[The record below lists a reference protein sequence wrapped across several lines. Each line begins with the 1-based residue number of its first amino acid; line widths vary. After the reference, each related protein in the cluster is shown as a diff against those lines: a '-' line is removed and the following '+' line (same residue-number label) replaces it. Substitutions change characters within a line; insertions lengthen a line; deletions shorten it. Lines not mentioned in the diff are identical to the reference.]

1 MRGNPGGLLT
11 SAVDVSSLLVPKGSD
26 IVSAKG
32 RGFPSV
38 LYRSRTNPLLD
49 PDCKLVVLVNGGT
62 ASAAEIVSGA
72 VQDLDVGVILGGDR
86 TYGKGLVQNVE
97 ELPYDTALKFTVA
110 KYFTPSG
117 RCIQSTNYN
126 EGDTKGFLATS
137 VKDRDRQVFKTKA
150 GRIIKDGGGIEVD
163 VKVKPPKASALEVA
177 ILRSGVL
184 DDFASRW
191 SKTNSIASG
200 FRVTEDLY
208 KQFQDMVAE
217 KEKSGEIPSL
227 TSLYNQPLDTLTKQ
241 LKDSGYDSSAK
252 ELKQLRSSIRNEMAA
267 DFKKY
272 DKDLKEDIS
281 NAILARYLPES
292 MLLEKSLTTDT
303 QVKGALKIIKDGD
316 KFETIL
322 ARRAGKNIGGKA
334 GKYDADLKELAKR
347 AEEDLGS
354 ETDLG
359 VRVNLN
365 F

>member
-1 MRGNPGGLLT
+1 MLR
-11 SAVDVSSLLVPKGSD
+11 SS
-26 IVSAKG
+26 
-32 RGFPSV
+32 
-38 LYRSRTNPLLD
+38 PL
-49 PDCKLVVLVNGGT
+49 P
-62 ASAAEIVSGA
+62 
-72 VQDLDVGVILGGDR
+72 Q
-86 TYGKGLVQNVE
+86 
-97 ELPYDTALKFTVA
+97 LPYDTALKFTVA

-163 VKVKPPKASALEVA
+163 VKIKPPRASALEVA

-200 FRVTEDLY
+200 FRVTDELY

-227 TSLYNQPLDTLTKQ
+227 TSLYNQPLDTLNKQ
-241 LKDSGYDSSAK
+241 LKDSGYDSAAR

-292 MLLEKSLTTDT
+292 MLLEKSLSTDT
-303 QVKGALKIIKDGD
+303 QVKEALKVIKDGD

-322 ARRAGKNIGGKA
+322 ARRNGKNIGGRA

-354 ETDLG
+354 ETDFG
-359 VRVNLN
+359 VRVNLK